1 MEPKPSPSRGHRS
14 WPPVTTTST
23 LSLRD
28 SLQGGREGWLGRAAG
43 QGREGAQPRG
53 PSAGMMGGEGG
64 HPLSP
69 GRVEE
74 AQDGRRRAGKA
85 GTEEQQGPWG
95 SGRELVSRH
104 LAQSKCPT
112 HTRPFPP
119 ALGPG
124 SMAEGPREDVEA
136 RRESRGAR
144 RRAVG
149 TEVVTARTGVTLLPL
164 QPHTSWLG
172 EGTLGP
178 GRPGFKSRFSQPQLC
193 VLGDLLCLSIPY
205 FLLYQMGVKVPTS
218 SARCEMTGNNLHG
231 AWHCA

>member
-1 MEPKPSPSRGHRS
+1 M
-14 WPPVTTTST
+14 TTTST

-95 SGRELVSRH
+95 SGRELVSR
-104 LAQSKCPT
+104 Q
-112 HTRPFPP
+112 
-119 ALGPG
+119 
-124 SMAEGPREDVEA
+124 
-136 RRESRGAR
+136 
-144 RRAVG
+144 
-149 TEVVTARTGVTLLPL
+149 GV
-164 QPHTSWLG
+164 
-172 EGTLGP
+172 
-178 GRPGFKSRFSQPQLC
+178 F
-193 VLGDLLCLSIPY
+193 V
-205 FLLYQMGVKVPTS
+205 
-218 SARCEMTGNNLHG
+218 
-231 AWHCA
+231 

>member
-1 MEPKPSPSRGHRS
+1 MCPSLGFVFPLLRRPKHVPGDHAQREPSVPLSEPEAQRGKLTHLRSHRMDGRTTTPAQRSGHPSPAHYPWSSPPPRSQTNTGQCSPDSVMSKGWGRWSPRPSPSRGHRT
-14 WPPVTTTST
+14 WPLVTTTST

-104 LAQSKCPT
+104 LAQSKCPA
-112 HTRPFPP
+112 HTRPFSPHKALP
-119 ALGPG
+119 A
-124 SMAEGPREDVEA
+124 
-136 RRESRGAR
+136 
-144 RRAVG
+144 
-149 TEVVTARTGVTLLPL
+149 
-164 QPHTSWLG
+164 
-172 EGTLGP
+172 
-178 GRPGFKSRFSQPQLC
+178 RPGVC
-193 VLGDLLCLSIPY
+193 V
-205 FLLYQMGVKVPTS
+205 
-218 SARCEMTGNNLHG
+218 HG
-231 AWHCA
+231 